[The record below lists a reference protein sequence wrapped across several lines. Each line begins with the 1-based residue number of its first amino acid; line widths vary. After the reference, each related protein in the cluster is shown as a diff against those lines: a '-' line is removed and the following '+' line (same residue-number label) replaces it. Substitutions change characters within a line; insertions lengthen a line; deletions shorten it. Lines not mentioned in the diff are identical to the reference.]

1 MAATDRWANEKTWV
15 MIQEGGP
22 GNLPK
27 LLPDDTTVTG
37 PSGGG
42 QSVTDLFVRDSSK
55 GGGSFRRAGVFVD
68 SDPERF
74 TFDVMVR
81 ITISKFLENL
91 SRRNCEHTLWVR
103 NTCGAYDNVTD
114 YVAMLGYQGC
124 YGIGTTKTENIA
136 NGNTAVSADLMQTVN
151 ESASEEMAVKK
162 VNHLDVSG
170 TEVDVAI
177 NAMISIGF
185 ETCGCDC
192 GGEDPGIYD
201 YLAVTDADA
210 APGYQG
216 NPAPYLGWSTKSA
229 AGELDWTW
237 VTIEDFLDGDA
248 IDVLYAGGYVLV
260 VSATN
265 GVAYAKY
272 SDIKAGVAT
281 PWSLA
286 TGFTAPNFPNAI
298 ASAGAGTIWAV
309 GNGGYIWK
317 STDGGQSFVEISA
330 GTYTT
335 ENLNDV
341 AFASDVF
348 GWFVGDNGTVITY
361 QNGAIAVVTVTDT
374 TEGTLTDNVAKIAIP
389 QGRQCEAYIAAAGT
403 IWRTKDKGVTWEY
416 MEFIGHGTGTI
427 ESIKFSGPNGHMFWA
442 VQTNVAGDKSRV
454 LRDFSGGALAFVVD
468 IVGSWDSPA
477 NSVINDIAPA
487 NLNYAAT
494 GGEVDGGYA
503 FIGRIVPA

>member
-1 MAATDRWANEKTWV
+1 MADRWVTNQTWV

-27 LLPDDTTVTG
+27 LLPDDTTVSG

-42 QSVTDLFVRDSSK
+42 QSVSDLFTRDSRKS
-55 GGGSFRRAGVFVD
+55 GGAYRRQGVIVD
-68 SDPERF
+68 ADPERY

-81 ITISKFLENL
+81 LSISKFIENL

-103 NTCGAYDNVTD
+103 NSCGQYDDFTD
-114 YVAMLGYQGC
+114 YEAMLGYQGA
-124 YGIGTTKTENIA
+124 YGTGTTKSENIA
-136 NGNTAVSADLMQTVN
+136 NGTTAADVDLLQTVN

-162 VNHLDVSG
+162 VNHLDVTG
-170 TEVDVAI
+170 EEVDVAI
-177 NAMISIGF
+177 NAMISIGS
-185 ETCGCDC
+185 ETCGCGC
-192 GGEDPGIYD
+192 GLADSGVFD
-201 YLAVTDADA
+201 YLCVTDQDA

-216 NPAPYLGWSTKSA
+216 NPAPYLGWSQESA
-229 AGELDWTW
+229 TGELDWTW

-272 SDIKAGVAT
+272 SDIVAGVAT
-281 PWSLA
+281 PFTLS
-286 TGFTAPNFPNAI
+286 TGFTANFPNAI
-298 ASAGAGTIWAV
+298 ASAGAGTVWAV
-309 GNGGYIWK
+309 GDGGYIWK
-317 STDGGQSFVEISA
+317 STDGGQSFAEVSA

-335 ENLNDV
+335 EDLQDV
-341 AFASDVF
+341 VFASDVF
-348 GWFVGDNGTVITY
+348 GWFVGDAGTVLTY
-361 QNGAIAVVTVTDT
+361 QNGAISTVTVTDDI
-374 TEGTLTDNVAKIAIP
+374 EGALTDNVAKVAVP

-403 IWRTKDKGVTWEY
+403 IWRTRDKGVNWEY
-416 MEFIGHGTGTI
+416 LEFLGHGTGTI

-454 LRDFSGGALAFVVD
+454 LRDYSGGGLSYAVD
-468 IVGSWDSPA
+468 VVGSWDSPA

-494 GGEVDGGYA
+494 GGEVDGGYG
-503 FIGRIVPA
+503 FIGRVIPAA